1 MVAIIVGTTAVVVA
15 ELTDRTFRTE
25 RDVEDELHLP
35 VLVEVGNPTRG
46 VRKA

>member
-1 MVAIIVGTTAVVVA
+1 VVVA

-35 VLVEVGNPTRG
+35 VLVEVGSAQRSA
-46 VRKA
+46 RKA